1 MTLRLRSDRESA
13 PTGFRA
19 RSACQL
25 ALAFVAALAV
35 LQAQDPQYDF
45 IIRNARVVDGTG
57 SPWFRGEIGI
67 RGDQIAAIARRID
80 APASRVIDAANQ
92 IVAPGFVDI
101 HVHALGGAGVPP
113 DVFPIVEVPT
123 ADNYVRQGVTTLITG
138 PDGFSPI
145 PLRPALERIA
155 MTGITPNIGSFIG
168 HGAVREAVFGSVN
181 RAPSV
186 DELERMRAVVREG
199 MRDGAFGLSTGL
211 FYVPATFSKTD
222 EVIELAKVA
231 GAMGGMHI
239 SHVRD
244 EEQDVEG
251 SVRETIAIGEQGGLP
266 TQVTH
271 HKTIGKSAWGKTVAT
286 LRLIDEARQRG
297 VDVTVDVYPYP
308 ASATTISAALMPTWA
323 QEGTRADVLSR
334 LRDPV
339 TRRRIMVETMRI
351 LLEGRGG
358 GDARNVMVSRCDWN
372 TSLAGLR
379 LDAVAVTRGK
389 SNSVEDWAD
398 TALWLVENGDCG
410 GIYFAISEDDIQR
423 VLRHPASMIASD
435 GQVVRFGRASPHP
448 RSYGTFARV
457 LGRYVRELKVLAL
470 EDAVRKMSSYPA
482 QRIGL
487 TDRGILRAG
496 MKADLAIFDPD
507 TVRDMSTFDQPH
519 QYAQGVSTVFINGQ
533 VVFENGMMT
542 PARPGRVL
550 HGPAYAR

>member
-1 MTLRLRSDRESA
+1 M
-13 PTGFRA
+13 PK
-19 RSACQL
+19 SACRL
-25 ALAFVAALAV
+25 AFVFVAALVV
-35 LQAQDPQYDF
+35 LRAQDPQYDL
-45 IIRNARVVDGTG
+45 IIRNARIVDGTG

-80 APASRVIDAANQ
+80 APASRIIDAANQ

-101 HVHALGGAGVPP
+101 HVHALGGAGQPP
-113 DVFPIVEVPT
+113 NVFPIVEVPT

-155 MTGITPNIGSFIG
+155 TTGITPNLGSFIG
-168 HGAVREAVFGSVN
+168 HGSVRTAVFGSVN
-181 RAPSV
+181 RAPGA

-231 GAMGGMHI
+231 GAMGGIHI
-239 SHVRD
+239 SHMRD
-244 EEQDVEG
+244 EELGVEE

-286 LRLIDEARQRG
+286 LGQIDEARQRG
-297 VDVTVDVYPYP
+297 VDVTLDVYPYP

-323 QEGTRADVLSR
+323 QEGTRAEVLSR
-334 LRDPV
+334 LRDPS

-372 TSLAGLR
+372 PSLAGQR

-435 GQVVRFGRASPHP
+435 GQVVMFGRASPHP

-470 EDAVRKMSSYPA
+470 EDAIRKMSSYPA

-487 TDRGILRAG
+487 ADRGILRAG
-496 MKADLAIFDPD
+496 MKADVAIFDPD
-507 TVRDMSTFDQPH
+507 TVRDMSTFEQPH
-519 QYAQGVSTVFINGQ
+519 QYAQGVSTVIINGQ
-533 VVFENGMMT
+533 VAFENGMMT
-542 PARPGRVL
+542 AARPGRVL
-550 HGPAYAR
+550 YGPAYAR